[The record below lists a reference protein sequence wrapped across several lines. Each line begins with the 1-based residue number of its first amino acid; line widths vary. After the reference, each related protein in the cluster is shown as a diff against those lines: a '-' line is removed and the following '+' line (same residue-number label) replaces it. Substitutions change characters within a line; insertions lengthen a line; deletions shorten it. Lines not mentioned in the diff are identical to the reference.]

1 MHGSEQKRYPDLS
14 QFYAMSTEELREILR
29 NDALKKEDDAS
40 LNIDST
46 LYIAGEIA
54 SREDKPDADA
64 AWKEFERS
72 YLPDA
77 GKRTLY
83 EEILA
88 GSIEPAAASVRPRA
102 KRRLLRFSLIAAAIV
117 LVLSATAFAAAKI
130 GWLPTWNSEELWSRQ
145 SREARSVQVTPLPKP
160 SYYDEMAEA
169 LISTDAPAHMIPLW
183 MPEGYEMIASE
194 ANITS
199 PFVSYTFGFS
209 NASQHKILLQLS
221 SYSNSAAYLYS
232 IDEGSPETYI
242 VDGIKHSILTNMDS
256 YGAVWWRENYECYIY
271 GYESREDLIKTIDS
285 LYMEVQ
291 IE

>member
-1 MHGSEQKRYPDLS
+1 MQGSEQKRHPDLS
-14 QFYAMSTEELREILR
+14 QFDAMTTEELREILR

-102 KRRLLRFSLIAAAIV
+102 KCRLLRFSLIAAAIV

-130 GWLPTWNSEELWSRQ
+130 GWFPTWNSEELWSRQ
-145 SREARSVQVTPLPKP
+145 TRDERSVQVTPLPKP

-169 LISTDAPAHMIPLW
+169 LDSVDAPTHMIPLW
-183 MPEGYEMIASE
+183 MPDGYELASSE
-194 ANITS
+194 HRITS
-199 PFVSYTFGFS
+199 PIILYGFSFS
-209 NASQHKILLQLS
+209 NADQQWILLQFS
-221 SYSNSAAYLYS
+221 SYSNSDAYLYS
-232 IDEGSPETYI
+232 IDEDSPDIYTAG
-242 VDGIKHSILTNMDS
+242 GIDHSILTNTDS
-256 YGAVWWRENYECYIY
+256 YGAVWWDRDFECFLY
-271 GYESREDLIKTIDS
+271 GYENREDLIKTIDS
-285 LYMEVQ
+285 FYMEVQ
-291 IE
+291 NE

>member
-1 MHGSEQKRYPDLS
+1 MQGSEQKRHPDLS
-14 QFYAMSTEELREILR
+14 QFDAMTTEELREILR

-88 GSIEPAAASVRPRA
+88 DSNEPAAASVRPSA

-117 LVLSATAFAAAKI
+117 LALSATAFAAAKI
-130 GWLPTWNSEELWSRQ
+130 GWFPTWNTEELWSRQ
-145 SREARSVQVTPLPKP
+145 ARSEQTAQMAVLPKP

-169 LISTDAPAHMIPLW
+169 LKSTDAPEHMIPLW
-183 MPEGYEMIASE
+183 MPDGYEMTSCE
-194 ANITS
+194 SNITS
-199 PFVSYTFGFS
+199 PFVSYVFCFS
-209 NASQHKILLQLS
+209 NARQHKILLQLS

-232 IDEGSPETYI
+232 IDEGSPDIYTAGG
-242 VDGIKHSILTNMDS
+242 VDHSILTNMDS
-256 YGAVWWRENYECYIY
+256 YGAVWWRKNFECFIY
-271 GYESREDLIKTIDS
+271 GYENKEDLTKTIDS
-285 LYMEVQ
+285 FYMEVQ
-291 IE
+291 NE